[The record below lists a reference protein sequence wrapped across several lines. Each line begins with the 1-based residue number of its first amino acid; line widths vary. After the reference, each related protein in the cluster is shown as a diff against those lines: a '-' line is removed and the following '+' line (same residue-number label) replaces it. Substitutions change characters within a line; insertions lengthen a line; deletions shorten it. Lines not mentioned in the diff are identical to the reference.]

1 MKYSHCELVSDHFS
15 QRSKC
20 YDTAG
25 TWVKDKDV
33 LQHIGN
39 FLPTNF
45 VEVAVLDLGSGTG
58 AVSNYLIEQCGVHHV
73 IAVDNCVEMLSRNK
87 SHKATC
93 VISNVEKLPFLD
105 ESFDC
110 VVSRQCLHY
119 VEEVDKALKEVYRV
133 LKPGGVFVLAQI
145 VPFDNDTK
153 AYWQQITE
161 VHQPLRRW
169 YKSASDWD
177 DVVTGV
183 GLTRKDSA
191 ICSHRSSLKKW
202 LRKYEISNEAV
213 VEKMRSLLLSA
224 DSAYQK
230 IYDINSS
237 DDDISYLAFWHIAK
251 YTK

>member
-1 MKYSHCELVSDHFS
+1 MKNNHSELVSEHFS
-15 QRSKC
+15 QRSRC

-25 TWVKDKDV
+25 TWVKDKEV
-33 LQHIGN
+33 LRHIRN
-39 FLPTNF
+39 YLPPTLI
-45 VEVAVLDLGSGTG
+45 EGAVLDLGSGTG
-58 AVSNYLIEQCGVHHV
+58 AVSNYLVEQCGVHHV
-73 IAVDNCVEMLSRNK
+73 IAIDNCVEMLSKNK
-87 SHKATC
+87 SRKATC
-93 VISNVEKLPFLD
+93 IISNVEKLPFLD

-119 VEEVDKALKEVYRV
+119 VEEIDKALEEVHRV
-133 LKPGGVFVLAQI
+133 LRPGGVFILAQI
-145 VPFDNDTK
+145 VPFDNVTK
-153 AYWQQITE
+153 PYWKQITE
-161 VHQPLRRW
+161 IHQPLRRW
-169 YKSASDWD
+169 FKSASDWD

-183 GLTRKDSA
+183 GLTKKDSA
-191 ICSHRSSLKKW
+191 TCSHRSSLKKW

-213 VEKMRSLLLSA
+213 IEKMRSLLLSA